1 MNSLVKSIMILA
13 GLILVAVFFFFV
25 VRPAVT
31 DWRAMRNLTPEM
43 RDDFEQW
50 HNEPIGISADE
61 IKLDPYTDE
70 FTEAATSF
78 LTQWN
83 EVADQFSQ
91 DSSAVSDACV
101 AIRNGRSF
109 EPVNLSAYDSIL
121 SDFTAL
127 SNTEG
132 YSFENFLMFIP
143 NPEQRKLIPVIAKS
157 LGQLKLMEVQTLI
170 NESKLSQA
178 INAMQEMQHSF
189 EPSDYSLLITMM
201 ISNTAYEDIASVI
214 ENLDRAQ
221 LNAEQKEA
229 IKSMLEDMSEDY
241 DTYLTEDALLID
253 NIAMIKQK
261 IKSGAMNG
269 IPNGFENF
277 TGTGVMKL
285 AAADESANISRA
297 VAAQSYAISKPGIDQ
312 AIAKI
317 ETTHK
322 KINDL
327 LDEFE

>member
-1 MNSLVKSIMILA
+1 MNSLVKSILILA
-13 GLILVAVFFFFV
+13 GLIIVAVFFFFV

-31 DWRAMRNLTPEM
+31 EWRAMRNLTPEM
-43 RDDFEQW
+43 REDFEQW
-50 HNEPIGISADE
+50 HNEPIGISPDE
-61 IKLDPYTDE
+61 IAIDPYTDE
-70 FTEAATSF
+70 FTQAATTF

-91 DSSAVSDACV
+91 DSSAFSDACE
-101 AIRNGRSF
+101 AIRNGDSF
-109 EPVNLSAYDSIL
+109 EPVDLSPYDSIL
-121 SDFTAL
+121 NDFAAL

-143 NPEQRKLIPVIAKS
+143 NPEQRKLIPIISKS
-157 LGQLKLMEVQTLI
+157 LGQLKLVQIQTLL
-170 NESKLSQA
+170 NEGQTPQA
-178 INAMQEMQHSF
+178 INAMQEMQEAF
-189 EPSDYSLLITMM
+189 EPSNFSLLITMM

-214 ENLDRAQ
+214 ENMDHSQ
-221 LNAEQKEA
+221 LSADQKET
-229 IKSMLEDMSEDY
+229 IKMMLEDMSGDY

-253 NIAMIKQK
+253 NIAMLKQK
-261 IKSGAMNG
+261 IKSGAMDG
-269 IPNGFENF
+269 LPNGFENF

-312 AIAKI
+312 AITQLEASQ
-317 ETTHK
+317 K

-327 LDEFE
+327 LDEVE